1 MALPSFHS
9 FEQTY
14 ILFTRIY
21 SQQVTEQTSKSKK
34 VKPITDLDTST
45 LTSPLDRS
53 SKTGI
58 ELVPSCNSLAMK
70 PHKEI
75 RIIIRNKIR
84 NKNKIGIWNG
94 TIPSA

>member
-45 LTSPLDRS
+45 LTSPLD
-53 SKTGI
+53 K
-58 ELVPSCNSLAMK
+58 ELENRNRTCAVMQLACY
-70 PHKEI
+70 EA
-75 RIIIRNKIR
+75 
-84 NKNKIGIWNG
+84 
-94 TIPSA
+94 S